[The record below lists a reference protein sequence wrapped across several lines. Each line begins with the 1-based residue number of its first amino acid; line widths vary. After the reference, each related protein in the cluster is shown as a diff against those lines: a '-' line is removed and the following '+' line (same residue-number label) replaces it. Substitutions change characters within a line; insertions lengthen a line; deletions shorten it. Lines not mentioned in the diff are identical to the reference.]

1 MNSLRVEQLKT
12 IVQILE
18 ADPAQYHVSGMS
30 FYNDYLQ
37 KLGASL
43 PIDAPRPEAQFSTHN
58 FSDSEY
64 DSSDADSD
72 VASEDLEV
80 LEQEAR
86 NLSTA
91 ISNAD
96 SSYLEGCPAINA
108 RALGRQRGAS
118 LGLDTRQR
126 GESTASAIEGA
137 VTRQRTESTASAME
151 GLQNLE
157 ASDDQNPSIPLQ
169 NLLTL
174 FQEYANFGVSK
185 SRPDGKDPTISSS
198 RLVKMLKDCS
208 LLNNELTPACVD
220 IVYSKCMGK
229 GRKMDFDSFLGALE
243 VISQLLDVP
252 LEVFTALLEAN
263 VTEGPHL
270 TAVTVPD
277 KVALHTTKTPE
288 PPKAAHLEHRTL
300 QDERAQYEASL
311 RSHCN
316 PEDLIPKEDHNIKQ
330 AIRHGR
336 RLSAIIIDEDINA
349 GKGLPPLD
357 TVGLG
362 QSFAQALQAPADGKN
377 DGGKAIDPL
386 FIIYHKYATF
396 GRSKHESAK
405 HKLDCTRFVRLFQ
418 DHKLL
423 NKKLTQV
430 ALELMFFKACAKGE
444 RTIDFVRFLGSLS
457 VVGEVLGVCPE
468 SLSEKIC
475 SFQGRTLGEAAPLP
489 TGPQLLTNMMPGG
502 EHGPLSTR
510 SPPLAGAPVS
520 HTHSNWAGSLRDSP
534 TAHAQS
540 PHRPKPSSP
549 KAAPKWN
556 SSPHRDGKSTSS
568 PSPRAGGGGISP
580 GLIEKLKL
588 ADAPEAERTL
598 PATMGSDAASP
609 EGALESPR
617 SDGEGESQ
625 VEQAE
630 RRARRLSKHLLFGDL
645 RSVRQEDKELDG
657 ALLGKGFMPILLEAM
672 NEKEAAFVMEE
683 LHDMFKHYCCF
694 GLGLHTPLER
704 VELKIDSM
712 RFAKLLRE
720 SGLLDKVLTGA
731 VCDMLFAKF
740 KSPKQKRLSFLQFLG
755 MLPTMSKIKR
765 VGTAE
770 LVAHMTEV
778 YREKNPKE
786 SLVFTRSRSK
796 HHAFKCTG
804 KMTKTWKPATPP
816 LEQIDHGDSWRS
828 SPSNSAEMAREQ
840 QSPPYDLNDIE
851 CAELLMGNSPPVEAS
866 PVQPHL
872 HDESLDNIEPRLV
885 QRLRLLFESYAIFGC
900 SGRAQDG
907 RGEKGEGSTL
917 SHLKLDGMRFAKLCR
932 ECNLLDTSLTPS
944 RVDSVFVQSKPP
956 GERKMA
962 FDVFLG
968 ALLMIAQIKEISSV
982 DLFARMVTNDG
993 PTSPPRIPRS
1003 KSPMASPRT

>member
-263 VTEGPHL
+263 VTE
-270 TAVTVPD
+270 VTVPD

-396 GRSKHESAK
+396 GRSKHE
-405 HKLDCTRFVRLFQ
+405 FVRLFQ

-510 SPPLAGAPVS
+510 SPPLAGAPAEGCAEMELV
-520 HTHSNWAGSLRDSP
+520 
-534 TAHAQS
+534 
-540 PHRPKPSSP
+540 
-549 KAAPKWN
+549 
-556 SSPHRDGKSTSS
+556 
-568 PSPRAGGGGISP
+568 PSPRRKEHLFA
-580 GLIEKLKL
+580 
-588 ADAPEAERTL
+588 EAERTL

-657 ALLGKGFMPILLEAM
+657 ALLGKLQGAMLVAAGSAAGALIQLLLVQSSLREAEMGGSEEQRRGDVCEGFMPILLEAM

-900 SGRAQDG
+900 SGRAQ
-907 RGEKGEGSTL
+907 
-917 SHLKLDGMRFAKLCR
+917 
-932 ECNLLDTSLTPS
+932 
-944 RVDSVFVQSKPP
+944 
-956 GERKMA
+956 
-962 FDVFLG
+962 
-968 ALLMIAQIKEISSV
+968 
-982 DLFARMVTNDG
+982 
-993 PTSPPRIPRS
+993 
-1003 KSPMASPRT
+1003 